1 MTDLQW
7 FAFVYLPLG
16 VCVFGAALAVIGVKL
31 IELADRREKPR
42 PAE

>member
-7 FAFVYLPLG
+7 FAFVILPLG
-16 VCVFGAALAVIGVKL
+16 VTVFGALLTWVGLTL
-31 IELADRREKPR
+31 IDLADRHRKA

>member
-16 VCVFGAALAVIGVKL
+16 VCVFGALIAAIGVGL
-31 IELADRREKPR
+31 IEATERRGKQR

>member
-7 FAFVYLPLG
+7 FAFVYLPLA
-16 VCVFGAALAVIGVKL
+16 VTVFGGLLAFVGVKL
-31 IELADRREKPR
+31 IDLADHHGRN

>member
-16 VCVFGAALAVIGVKL
+16 VTVFGALLAVVGLTL
-31 IELADRREKPR
+31 IDIADRRHKAA
-42 PAE
+42 AE